1 MRTYRKFQNTLID
14 ELRANPERAF
24 IYTQAALA
32 EFEQGGD
39 IEHMLLTTCNV
50 AEACK
55 RGGRPEFIC

>member
-32 EFEQGGD
+32 EFE
-39 IEHMLLTTCNV
+39 
-50 AEACK
+50 
-55 RGGRPEFIC
+55 